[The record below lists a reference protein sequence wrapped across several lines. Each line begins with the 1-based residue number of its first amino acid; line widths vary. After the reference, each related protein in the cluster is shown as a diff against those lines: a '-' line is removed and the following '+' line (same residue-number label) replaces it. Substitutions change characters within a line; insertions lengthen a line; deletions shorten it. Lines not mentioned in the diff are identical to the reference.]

1 MQSKLDEL
9 KQCCTYH
16 VAPRAYYNNFLY
28 KVRLF
33 GLHHTSNYGFL
44 HFRKTPEEDAPLLTD
59 EDILKIEMYLRQNKL
74 QKGKDFKMRRE
85 WTTTFYFKDPFWTL
99 CFVESF
105 KNLVI
110 DVYGPMNNTHSDLMV
125 EDYEVVAKDNLWF
138 RKYRWKVEFYGD
150 LDFVEKDIIKIK
162 NYLDNIDKTEY
173 LYSPN
178 VKRINFHH
186 KVGMASHGS
195 HIGTPN
201 RAGAWG
207 PTTPGSGVGRPGRPV
222 GRRGGGLRYFKLRY
236 IYKWSICSIYCKA
249 IEDVLVLKMIAP
261 NSLKK
266 IIKCVTFNELK

>member
-1 MQSKLDEL
+1 MQSKLAEL

-110 DVYGPMNNTHSDLMV
+110 DVYGPMNDTHSDLMV

-138 RKYRWKVEFYGD
+138 KKYRWKVEFYGD
-150 LDFVEKDIIKIK
+150 YDFVEKDIVKIK
-162 NYLDNIDKTEY
+162 NYLDNIETTEY

-186 KVGMASHGS
+186 KIGMSSHGS
-195 HIGTPN
+195 HMGTPS

-207 PTTPGSGVGRPGRPV
+207 PTTPGSGY
-222 GRRGGGLRYFKLRY
+222 GRRGGGLRY
-236 IYKWSICSIYCKA
+236 IYKWSVCSIYCKA

>member
-1 MQSKLDEL
+1 
-9 KQCCTYH
+9 
-16 VAPRAYYNNFLY
+16 
-28 KVRLF
+28 
-33 GLHHTSNYGFL
+33 
-44 HFRKTPEEDAPLLTD
+44 
-59 EDILKIEMYLRQNKL
+59 
-74 QKGKDFKMRRE
+74 
-85 WTTTFYFKDPFWTL
+85 
-99 CFVESF
+99 
-105 KNLVI
+105 
-110 DVYGPMNNTHSDLMV
+110 MV

-150 LDFVEKDIIKIK
+150 HDFVEKDIIKIK

-186 KVGMASHGS
+186 KVGMAAHGS
-195 HIGTPN
+195 HMGTPS

-207 PTTPGSGVGRPGRPV
+207 PTTPGSGF
-222 GRRGGGLRYFKLRY
+222 GRRGGGLRY

-266 IIKCVTFNELK
+266 IVKCVTYKELKHD

>member
-9 KQCCTYH
+9 KQICTYH
-16 VAPRAYYNNFLY
+16 VAPRAYYKDFLY

-125 EDYEVVAKDNLWF
+125 EDYEVVVKNTLWF
-138 RKYRWKVEFYGD
+138 KKYRWKVEFFGD
-150 LDFVEKDIIKIK
+150 HDFVEKDSSKIK
-162 NYLDNIDKTEY
+162 NYLDNIDETEY
-173 LYSPN
+173 MYSQN
-178 VKRINFHH
+178 VKRINFYH
-186 KVGMASHGS
+186 KVGMAAHGS
-195 HIGTPN
+195 HMGTPISS
-201 RAGAWG
+201 G
-207 PTTPGSGVGRPGRPV
+207 PWSHPKSIHNYGYG
-222 GRRGGGLRYFKLRY
+222 RGGGLRY
-236 IYKWSICSIYCKA
+236 IYKWSVCSIYCKA

-266 IIKCVTFNELK
+266 IIKCVTYKELK

>member
-110 DVYGPMNNTHSDLMV
+110 DVFGPMNNTHSDLMV

-150 LDFVEKDIIKIK
+150 HDFVEKDSIKIK
-162 NYLDNIDKTEY
+162 NYLDNIEKTEY
-173 LYSPN
+173 MYSPN
-178 VKRINFHH
+178 VKRIHFHH
-186 KVGMASHGS
+186 KVGMAAHGS
-195 HIGTPN
+195 HMGTPSY
-201 RAGAWG
+201 
-207 PTTPGSGVGRPGRPV
+207 PFGRGLGTNTRHNY
-222 GRRGGGLRYFKLRY
+222 GTGRGGGLRY
-236 IYKWSICSIYCKA
+236 IYKWSVCSIYCKA
-249 IEDVLVLKMIAP
+249 IEDVLVFKMIAP

>member
-59 EDILKIEMYLRQNKL
+59 EDILKIEMYLKQNKL

-195 HIGTPN
+195 HMGTPS

-266 IIKCVTFNELK
+266 IVKCVTFNELK

>member
-9 KQCCTYH
+9 KQICTYH
-16 VAPRAYYNNFLY
+16 VAPRAYYKDFLY

-59 EDILKIEMYLRQNKL
+59 EDILKIEMYLMQNKL

-125 EDYEVVAKDNLWF
+125 EDYEVVVKNTLWF
-138 RKYRWKVEFYGD
+138 KKYRWKVEFFGD
-150 LDFVEKDIIKIK
+150 HDFVEKDSSKIK
-162 NYLDNIDKTEY
+162 NYLDNIDETEY
-173 LYSPN
+173 MYSQN

-186 KVGMASHGS
+186 KVGMAAHGS
-195 HIGTPN
+195 HMGTPISS
-201 RAGAWG
+201 G
-207 PTTPGSGVGRPGRPV
+207 PFSHPKSIHNYGYG
-222 GRRGGGLRYFKLRY
+222 RGGGLRY
-236 IYKWSICSIYCKA
+236 IYKWSVCSIYCKA

-266 IIKCVTFNELK
+266 IIKCVTYKELK

>member
-1 MQSKLDEL
+1 MQNRISKL
-9 KQCCTYH
+9 QQICTYH
-16 VAPRAYYNNFLY
+16 TAPRAYYNNFLY

-150 LDFVEKDIIKIK
+150 LDFVEKDIVKIK
-162 NYLDNIDKTEY
+162 NYLDNIETTEY

-186 KVGMASHGS
+186 KIGMASHGS
-195 HIGTPN
+195 HMGTPS

-207 PTTPGSGVGRPGRPV
+207 PTTPGSGF
-222 GRRGGGLRYFKLRY
+222 GRRGGGLRY

-266 IIKCVTFNELK
+266 IVKCVTYKELK

>member
-9 KQCCTYH
+9 KRCCTYH

-33 GLHHTSNYGFL
+33 GVHHTSNYGFL

-150 LDFVEKDIIKIK
+150 LDFVEKDIVKIK
-162 NYLDNIDKTEY
+162 NYLDNIETTEY

-186 KVGMASHGS
+186 KIGMASHGS
-195 HIGTPN
+195 HMGTPS

-207 PTTPGSGVGRPGRPV
+207 PTTPGSGF
-222 GRRGGGLRYFKLRY
+222 GRRGGGLRY

-266 IIKCVTFNELK
+266 IVKCVTFNELK

>member
-9 KQCCTYH
+9 KQICTYH
-16 VAPRAYYNNFLY
+16 VAPRAYYKDFLY

-125 EDYEVVAKDNLWF
+125 EDYEVVVKNTLWF
-138 RKYRWKVEFYGD
+138 KKYRWKVEFFGD
-150 LDFVEKDIIKIK
+150 HDFVEKDSSKIK
-162 NYLDNIDKTEY
+162 NYLDNIDETEY
-173 LYSPN
+173 MYSQN

-186 KVGMASHGS
+186 KVGMAAHGS
-195 HIGTPN
+195 HMGTPISS
-201 RAGAWG
+201 G
-207 PTTPGSGVGRPGRPV
+207 PWSHPKSIHNYGYG
-222 GRRGGGLRYFKLRY
+222 RGGGLRY
-236 IYKWSICSIYCKA
+236 IYKWSVCSIYCKA

-266 IIKCVTFNELK
+266 IIKCVTYKELK

>member
-9 KQCCTYH
+9 KQICTYH
-16 VAPRAYYNNFLY
+16 VAPRAYYKDFLY

-44 HFRKTPEEDAPLLTD
+44 HFRKTPVVDEPLLTD

-125 EDYEVVAKDNLWF
+125 EDYEVVVKNTLWF
-138 RKYRWKVEFYGD
+138 KKYRWKVEFFGD
-150 LDFVEKDIIKIK
+150 HDFVEKDSSKIK

-173 LYSPN
+173 MYSQN

-186 KVGMASHGS
+186 KVGMAAHGS
-195 HIGTPN
+195 HMGTPISS
-201 RAGAWG
+201 G
-207 PTTPGSGVGRPGRPV
+207 PWSHPKSIHNYGYG
-222 GRRGGGLRYFKLRY
+222 RGGGLRY
-236 IYKWSICSIYCKA
+236 IYKWSVCSIYCKA

-266 IIKCVTFNELK
+266 IIKCVTYKELK